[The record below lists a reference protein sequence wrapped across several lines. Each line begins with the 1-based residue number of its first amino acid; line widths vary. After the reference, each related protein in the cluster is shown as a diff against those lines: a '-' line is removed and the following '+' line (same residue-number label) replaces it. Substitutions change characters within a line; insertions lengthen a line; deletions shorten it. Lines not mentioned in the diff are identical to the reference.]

1 MDSGKPVIFAA
12 VLSISDT
19 EPMGGKYLN
28 KLDLLRFTL
37 FSLLAFA
44 ALFHPKKHVLIHFVL
59 DMAGIVAHL
68 HFS

>member
-37 FSLLAFA
+37 VSLLAFA
-44 ALFHPKKHVLIHFVL
+44 ALFYPTKSI
-59 DMAGIVAHL
+59 
-68 HFS
+68 S